1 MHFVVICAKLTFY
14 LTIRFKKVF
23 HLSILLSFKIPV
35 VVIYHYHLSRRS
47 RVALWHRLLLICVSK
62 QHWSGIQ
69 EFT

>member
-23 HLSILLSFKIPV
+23 YLSILLSYKIP

-47 RVALWHRLLLICVSK
+47 RAARLLIISVSK

-69 EFT
+69 EFA